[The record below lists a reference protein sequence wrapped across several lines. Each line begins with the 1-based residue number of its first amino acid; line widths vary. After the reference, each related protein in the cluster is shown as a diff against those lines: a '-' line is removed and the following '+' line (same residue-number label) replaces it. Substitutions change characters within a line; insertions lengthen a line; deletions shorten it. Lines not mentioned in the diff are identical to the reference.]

1 MSRFLHSENHC
12 STHQFSKHIMHMHLL
27 LSSIW
32 CDDMFSDLSLKKK
45 LSLIYFR
52 CLCCIRF
59 TRLFT
64 TLLSTI
70 SVRTRSNLVDANVP
84 LFDTTTYHSLII
96 DSVIKKLYFTVG
108 FSLIFQSLC
117 SPPGTLHF
125 FSLNLSPFNFIKSR

>member
-1 MSRFLHSENHC
+1 
-12 STHQFSKHIMHMHLL
+12 
-27 LSSIW
+27 
-32 CDDMFSDLSLKKK
+32 MFSDLSLKKNS

-108 FSLIFQSLC
+108 FSLITPIML
-117 SPPGTLHF
+117 PPGTLHF